1 MVSILQYIIEICMSI
16 EISEQSDK
24 QSIREQQVAKFLKI
38 MSVHDSKMG
47 GGGGEEYL
55 CSHRLPVFSNWL
67 YPEESTG
74 GCFMTWS
81 KAPMEV
87 RLLSRAQWTLSPFM
101 TVFQRDGSQVI
112 RNNISWL

>member
-47 GGGGEEYL
+47 GG
-55 CSHRLPVFSNWL
+55 R
-67 YPEESTG
+67 
-74 GCFMTWS
+74 
-81 KAPMEV
+81 
-87 RLLSRAQWTLSPFM
+87 R
-101 TVFQRDGSQVI
+101 
-112 RNNISWL
+112 ISV